1 MSHEQEARIALRAA
15 LEGAAATC
23 ERLAALRDRAARLEP
38 GTADDDA
45 RTVLRAAAAHAVA
58 AGALAGLLRR
68 LFAPEA
74 VSVEA
79 ELTDSAGESS
89 T

>member
-1 MSHEQEARIALRAA
+1 MSHENEARIALRAA
-15 LEGAAATC
+15 LEGAAAAC
-23 ERLAALRDRAARLEP
+23 ERLAALRDQAARLEP
-38 GTADDDA
+38 GVADDGA
-45 RTVLRAAAAHAVA
+45 RVVLRAAAAHAVA

-68 LFAPEA
+68 LFAPEPVQA
-74 VSVEA
+74 EA